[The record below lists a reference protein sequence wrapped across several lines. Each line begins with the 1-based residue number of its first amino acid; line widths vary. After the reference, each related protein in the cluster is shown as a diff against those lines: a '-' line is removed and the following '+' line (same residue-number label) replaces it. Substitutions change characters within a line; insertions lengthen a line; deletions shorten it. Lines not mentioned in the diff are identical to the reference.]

1 MCTSLCPLFADIIL
15 EIYYFLPT
23 WPLLPRKTSKA
34 KTDNISYIS
43 YIILLTYLSIICI
56 NASHKRKETGRPFFE
71 YWTTWFVITFSQE
84 KLSSSLPHLSGIQT
98 SYQSPQM
105 RGTLQ
110 RTKRLPE
117 FAHHSHRAAVYS
129 GQQERQCEVP
139 GQTTAWGQVYLR
151 WPNWGCFHRQRWQL
165 VMHAG

>member
-1 MCTSLCPLFADIIL
+1 M
-15 EIYYFLPT
+15 
-23 WPLLPRKTSKA
+23 
-34 KTDNISYIS
+34 
-43 YIILLTYLSIICI
+43 SIICI

-139 GQTTAWGQVYLR
+139 GQTTA
-151 WPNWGCFHRQRWQL
+151 
-165 VMHAG
+165 